1 MYKRQCP
8 HCSTG
13 WQQLCVEGVAEVYG
27 ATGHGGHARYMKA
40 PASTM
45 VTLPDELSFV
55 TGAAISCGTGTAWG
69 ALKRLELT
77 GDQTIAIFGQGP
89 VGLSATQLAA
99 ALGARVIAL
108 DVSPERLARAKE
120 FGAAEVINPSATDPV
135 AAIRELTHGL
145 GAHATLDAS
154 SSSAARRQCVQ
165 SVRTWGKA
173 CLVGEGGQMTLDVS
187 PDLLRR
193 QVTLIGSWTF
203 STVGQAEC
211 AQFIADRGIDVDAL
225 FTDRWRLEQGVEA
238 YQHFDRQTAGKG
250 VFVF

>member
-1 MYKRQCP
+1 MCIRD
-8 HCSTG
+8 S
-13 WQQLCVEGVAEVYG
+13 G
-27 ATGHGGHARYMKA
+27 A
-40 PASTM
+40 S
-45 VTLPDELSFV
+45 
-55 TGAAISCGTGTAWG
+55 
-69 ALKRLELT
+69 
-77 GDQTIAIFGQGP
+77 
-89 VGLSATQLAA
+89 
-99 ALGARVIAL
+99 
-108 DVSPERLARAKE
+108 
-120 FGAAEVINPSATDPV
+120 EVINPAQTDPV

-154 SSSAARRQCVQ
+154 SSSDARRQCVQ